1 MQTTGIR
8 KVLAGLIGLAL
19 CAGGA
24 RATDYTWYV
33 DQNVVGGDGS
43 GTNWANATTTIDA
56 AITQVD
62 NWLDSNWS
70 GTRNGHADDSIYIVV
85 RAGTY
90 VESVKPG
97 ANEDGSVFTRLV
109 GSDTGSAPLYIQSE
123 FWDTTGK
130 TNTIVQAPADQANSF
145 FMRSYVGDFGNW
157 SVRGF
162 TIRNDMDEAVSEIY
176 RTGLKDLAGAG
187 TVENNIIELVNSDVD
202 YRWSGIDSAGD
213 LVIRDNI
220 IRKVDGQTNNALL
233 NGVSFNDNNTIYNNL
248 ITLDTGNDRRLLEGG
263 ADADNNTIY
272 QNIALGSSTSK
283 VYYALALPASGI
295 TGTPDNNEVYANIFA
310 YADWMLAMGF
320 SSSTGNNNAFYNNT
334 FYSGDRVK
342 SYGSND
348 TFFNNLLA
356 GIYQYDENVTFDGVG
371 HSENNA
377 VDAYGNY
384 IRAPTDSTVF
394 ESTTLP
400 TGWSD
405 KLPSELAAG
414 GWLRPKKS
422 APLPGIASHNGFAA
436 AATDAYGVQYYLPPR
451 IGGVSHEWPKGTAI
465 SIK

>member
-43 GTNWANATTTIDA
+43 GTNWANATTTITGA
-56 AITQVD
+56 VD
-62 NWLDSNWS
+62 KVHTWLHDNWS
-70 GTRNGHADDSIYIVV
+70 GTRDGHASDSITIVV

-90 VESVKPG
+90 NESVKPG
-97 ANEDGSVFTRLV
+97 ANEDGSVTTLLI
-109 GSDTGSAPLYIQSE
+109 GANTGSAPLYIQSE

-162 TIRNDMDEAVSEIY
+162 TIRNDMDGAASEIY
-176 RTGLKDLAGAG
+176 RTGLKDFAGAG
-187 TVENNIIELVNSDVD
+187 TVENNIIELVNSDAG

-220 IRKVDGQTNNALL
+220 IRKVDTQTNDALL

-248 ITLDTGNDRRLLEGG
+248 ITLDTGDNRSLLNGA

-283 VYYALALPASGI
+283 VDYALALPVYGS

-310 YADWMLAMGF
+310 YADWMLAMGIIE
-320 SSSTGNNNAFYNNT
+320 STGSSNAFYNNT
-334 FYSGDRVK
+334 FYSGDQVR

-356 GIYQYDENVTFDGVG
+356 GNYTYAGNVYFDGVE

-384 IRAPTDSTVF
+384 IRVPIDTTMF

-422 APLPGIASHNGFAA
+422 APLPGIASHNGFNA

-465 SIK
+465 SIR